1 MIRPLCILV
10 FLSAL
15 TLPLPAAETRT
26 FTDSQ
31 GREIIAEL
39 MSYDGVTIQIRR
51 TDGRVFS
58 FEKSLLSKADQ
69 DFVEASRRAMQAKA
83 AGLPERLDARV
94 MPGKNIILEFPDLPK
109 MHGGQ
114 TAACEVH
121 IPKNFDYPKPVP
133 LFVWFG
139 GGPGSHRVSG
149 ASGLVDFDEFVVV
162 ALPYPYGKLPRLAVT
177 DGDIGQHWDFE
188 RAMLAKVIELLP
200 NLDRRIRIVGGT
212 SSGAHNV
219 GSGLD
224 EKWKGFTDY
233 FQAFVLH
240 EGGYSPKNEFPGA
253 KNKLVYVLWGEKS
266 VAREWQEWFNPRIER
281 AGAKLTIESLANAG
295 HGLDA
300 EGRALIRK
308 WIETVAVPK
317 LKS

>member
-1 MIRPLCILV
+1 MSRPLRMLGLLGIL
-10 FLSAL
+10 AL
-15 TLPLPAAETRT
+15 RLPATETRT

-31 GREIIAEL
+31 GREIVAEL
-39 MSYDGVTIQIRR
+39 MSYDGATIKVRR

-58 FEKSLLSKADQ
+58 FEKSLLSQADR
-69 DFVEASRRAMQAKA
+69 DFVDANRQAMQAKA
-83 AGLPERLDARV
+83 AGLPEHLDTRIEA
-94 MPGKNIILEFPDLPK
+94 GKNIILEFPDLPK
-109 MHGGQ
+109 MNGGQ

-121 IPKNFDYPKPVP
+121 IPKNFDYPRPVP

-149 ASGLVDFDEFVVV
+149 ANGLVNFDDFVVV
-162 ALPYPYGKLPRLAVT
+162 ALPYPNGKLPRVAVV
-177 DGDIGQHWDFE
+177 DGDIGKHWDFE
-188 RAMLAKVIELLP
+188 RPMLEKVIELIP
-200 NLDRRIRIVGGT
+200 NIDRRIRIVGGT

-224 EKWKGFTDY
+224 EKWKGFSDY

-240 EGGYSPKNEFPGA
+240 EGGFSPKNEFPGA

-281 AGAKLTIESLANAG
+281 AGAKLTIESIANAG
-295 HGLDA
+295 HGLDG